1 MNKRFV
7 CRDNPRE
14 IRNKAEK
21 QRRDK
26 LNQSIEEL
34 ASMVPP
40 VVANNRKID
49 KTGVLRLTAH
59 YLRAHQ
65 YGKSLLIVSYF
76 NIVLIMFYLCLRLHS
91 ATSKPRTNVNQNSFN
106 GVGDAYWLRE

>member
-1 MNKRFV
+1 MRNLFKTNNVFQAFIVAYQLNKRFV

-26 LNQSIEEL
+26 LNHSIAEL

-40 VVANNRKID
+40 VVATNRKID
-49 KTGVLRLTAH
+49 KTGILRLTAH

-65 YGKSLLIVSYF
+65 YGKSLLLVSY
-76 NIVLIMFYLCLRLHS
+76 I
-91 ATSKPRTNVNQNSFN
+91 SFN
-106 GVGDAYWLRE
+106 NV

>member
-1 MNKRFV
+1 MTYHLNKRFV

-26 LNQSIEEL
+26 LNRSIADL

-40 VVANNRKID
+40 VVATNRKID
-49 KTGVLRLTAH
+49 KTGILRLTAH

-65 YGKSLLIVSYF
+65 YGKSLLIVVASSF
-76 NIVLIMFYLCLRLHS
+76 LRVMLLWISVSSSVTILLH
-91 ATSKPRTNVNQNSFN
+91 VQ
-106 GVGDAYWLRE
+106 

>member
-1 MNKRFV
+1 MANQFNISYIYYIFHFFNS
-7 CRDNPRE
+7 DNPRE
-14 IRNKAEK
+14 IRNRAEK

-26 LNQSIEEL
+26 LNQSIAEL

-40 VVANNRKID
+40 VVASSRKID

-65 YGKSLLIVSYF
+65 YGMF
-76 NIVLIMFYLCLRLHS
+76 NIIFCL
-91 ATSKPRTNVNQNSFN
+91 
-106 GVGDAYWLRE
+106 